1 MRGIQTHNF
10 SGDRHDPKKD
20 VINVS
25 VSPKKLKKK
34 KRDNKILI
42 LTRLR

>member
-10 SGDRHDPKKD
+10 SGDRHDPKND

-25 VSPKKLKKK
+25 VSPKKKKK
-34 KRDNKILI
+34 KKKK
-42 LTRLR
+42 TTKF

>member
-25 VSPKKLKKK
+25 VSPKKLKK
-34 KRDNKILI
+34 RQQNSNFN
-42 LTRLR
+42 